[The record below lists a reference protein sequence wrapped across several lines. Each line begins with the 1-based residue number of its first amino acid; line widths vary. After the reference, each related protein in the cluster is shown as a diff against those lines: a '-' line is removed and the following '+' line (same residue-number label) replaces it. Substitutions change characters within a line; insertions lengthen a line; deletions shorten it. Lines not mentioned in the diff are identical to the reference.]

1 MFDLNALEKSADV
14 FVGGVVFEVF
24 DFDYGVEFVHWRF
37 GAVVVVGVVE
47 VIVVFVV
54 VVGRECFF
62 VLHAI
67 VIVVVVVGVVEF
79 AFIRHVVV
87 VLVGL
92 VGFA

>member
-1 MFDLNALEKSADV
+1 MFDLDALEEGADV

-37 GAVVVVGVVE
+37 WAVVVVGVVE

-67 VIVVVVVGVVEF
+67 VIVVVVGVVEF